1 MILISRRC
9 VLVNRMPQPM
19 ELFAASQA
27 AERLGRS
34 DRLMEVILERG
45 NLISAWKR
53 VCDNKGAS
61 GVDGMEIDQ
70 LWDYLKRYW
79 PTIKQDLLNTA
90 YKPSPVRRVE
100 IPKPDGGVRLLGI
113 PTVLDRF
120 IQQAISQVLGRIW
133 EPFFSEYSYGFRP
146 GRTAHQAVMQ
156 GKAYMVEG
164 YTYVVDMDL
173 SKFFDRVHHDRLM
186 SRLAERIKD
195 KSLLKLI
202 RGYLRCGVM
211 IEGVTVRSEEGTPQ
225 GGPLSPLLSNIVL
238 DELDKELEKRGHR
251 FVRYA
256 DDFMIYCKSRRSAER
271 VKQSI
276 TKFLSAKLKL
286 KVNED
291 KSAVSRPWLSKFL
304 GFTYFHMC
312 GQSKVRIHVKSLK
325 RFKDKVRELTSR
337 SRGKSLKRVIEELN
351 QYITGWWGYFR
362 LTEAKSFLK
371 GLKIWI
377 IRRLRSLVWKQWKNP
392 KTRVVNLVRLGIAHE
407 DAMLCGNAR
416 KKYWHM
422 SKIKWVAIAMPEKY
436 FTDRG
441 LCLPGN

>member
-1 MILISRRC
+1 M
-9 VLVNRMPQPM
+9 NRMPQPM

-34 DRLMEVILERG
+34 DRLLDVILERE
-45 NLISAWKR
+45 NLIRAWER
-53 VCDNKGAS
+53 VCGNKGAP
-61 GVDGMEIDQ
+61 GVDGMKIEQ
-70 LWDYLKRYW
+70 LMDYLKSHW
-79 PTIKQDLLNTA
+79 PNIKQDLQNGA
-90 YKPSPVRRVE
+90 FQPQPVRRKE

-156 GKAYMVEG
+156 GKRYMVEG

-195 KSLLKLI
+195 KRVLKLI

-211 IEGVTVRSEEGTPQ
+211 IDGVSVRSEEGTPQ
-225 GGPLSPLLSNIVL
+225 GGPLSPLLFNIVL
-238 DELDKELEKRGHR
+238 DELDKELEKRGHK

-256 DDFMIYCKSRRSAER
+256 DDFMIYCKSQKAAER
-271 VKQSI
+271 TKQSI
-276 TKFLSAKLKL
+276 TKFLSLKLRL
-286 KVNED
+286 KVNQD
-291 KSAVSRPWLSKFL
+291 KSAVSRPWLRKFL
-304 GFTYFHMC
+304 GFTYFQMC
-312 GQSKVRIHVKSLK
+312 GQSKVRIHVKSLN
-325 RFKDKVRELTSR
+325 RFKDKVRDLTSR
-337 SRGKSLKRVIEELN
+337 SRGKSLKQVIGELN
-351 QYITGWWGYFR
+351 QYFIGWWGYFR

-371 GLKIWI
+371 GLKIWVT
-377 IRRLRSLVWKQWKNP
+377 RRLRSLVWKQWRNP
-392 KTRVVNLVRLGIAHE
+392 KTRVSNLKKLGISHR

-422 SKIKWVAIAMPEKY
+422 SKIKWVAIAMPES
-436 FTDRG
+436 FFADRG
-441 LCLPGN
+441 LCFPGY

>member
-1 MILISRRC
+1 
-9 VLVNRMPQPM
+9 M

-27 AERLGRS
+27 AESLGRS
-34 DRLMEVILERG
+34 DRLMDMILERE
-45 NLISAWKR
+45 NLIRAWKR
-53 VCDNKGAS
+53 VCDNKGAP
-61 GVDGMEIDQ
+61 GVDEMKIAQ
-70 LWDYLKRYW
+70 LWDYLKRHW
-79 PTIKQDLLNTA
+79 PSIKQDLLNGL
-90 YKPSPVRRVE
+90 YKPQPVKRVE

-173 SKFFDRVHHDRLM
+173 SKFFDRVNHDRLM
-186 SRLAERIKD
+186 SRLADRIRD
-195 KSLLKLI
+195 KRVLKLI

-211 IEGVTVRSEEGTPQ
+211 IAGVSVRSEEGTPQ

-238 DELDKELEKRGHR
+238 DELDKELEKRGHN

-256 DDFMIYCKSRRSAER
+256 DDFMIYCKSQKGAER

-286 KVNED
+286 LVNQD
-291 KSAVSRPWLSKFL
+291 KSAVSRPWLRKFL
-304 GFTYFHMC
+304 GFTYFQMC
-312 GQSKVRIHVKSLK
+312 GQAKVRIHAKSLK
-325 RFKDKVRELTSR
+325 RFKDRVRELTSR
-337 SRGKSLKRVIEELN
+337 SRGKSLKQVIQELN
-351 QYITGWWGYFR
+351 QYCIGWWGYFR

-377 IRRLRSLVWKQWKNP
+377 LRRLRSLVWKQWKNP
-392 KTRVVNLVRLGIAHE
+392 KTRVANLKKLGISHV

-422 SKIKWVAIAMPEKY
+422 SKIKWVVFAMPERY
-436 FTDRG
+436 FTERG
-441 LCLPGN
+441 LYLPEY

>member
-1 MILISRRC
+1 MSRK
-9 VLVNRMPQPM
+9 PQPM

-34 DRLMEVILERG
+34 DRLMEVILERE
-45 NLISAWKR
+45 NLIRAWKR
-53 VCDNKGAS
+53 VCDNRGAP

-70 LWDYLKRYW
+70 LWDYLKSHW
-79 PTIKQDLLNTA
+79 LIIKQDLLNA
-90 YKPSPVRRVE
+90 MYKPKPVKRVE

-120 IQQAISQVLGRIW
+120 IQQAISQVLSRIW
-133 EPFFSEYSYGFRP
+133 EPFFSENSYGFRP

-156 GKAYMVEG
+156 GKEYMVEG

-173 SKFFDRVHHDRLM
+173 SKFFDRVNHDRLM
-186 SRLAERIKD
+186 SRLTERIVD
-195 KSLLKLI
+195 KRVLKLI

-211 IEGVTVRSEEGTPQ
+211 VDGVSVRAKEGTPQ

-238 DELDKELEKRGHR
+238 DELDKELEAREHK

-256 DDFMIYCKSRRSAER
+256 DDFMIYCKSLKAAER
-271 VKQSI
+271 VKPSI
-276 TKFLSAKLKL
+276 TRFLGAKLKL
-286 KVNED
+286 VVNED
-291 KSAVSRPWLSKFL
+291 KSAVSRPWLCKFL
-304 GFTYFHMC
+304 GFTYFQMC
-312 GQSKVRIHVKSLK
+312 GQSKVRIHAKSLK
-325 RFKDKVRELTSR
+325 RFKEKVRELTSR
-337 SRGKSLKRVIEELN
+337 SRGKSLKQVIQELN
-351 QYITGWWGYFR
+351 QYFLGWWGYFR

-377 IRRLRSLVWKQWKNP
+377 MRRLRSLVWKQWKNP
-392 KTRVVNLVRLGIAHE
+392 KTRVNNLKKLGISHE

-422 SKIKWVAIAMPEKY
+422 SKIKWVAIAMPQRY
-436 FTDRG
+436 FTERG
-441 LCLPGN
+441 LCFPGH

>member
-1 MILISRRC
+1 
-9 VLVNRMPQPM
+9 M
-19 ELFAASQA
+19 ELFVASQA

-34 DRLMEVILERG
+34 DRLMDMILERE
-45 NLISAWKR
+45 NLIRAWKR
-53 VCDNKGAS
+53 VCDNKGAP
-61 GVDGMEIDQ
+61 GVDGMKIEQ
-70 LWDYLKRYW
+70 LWDYLKGHW
-79 PTIKQDLLNTA
+79 PTIKQDLLNAT
-90 YKPSPVRRVE
+90 YKPQPVRRVE
-100 IPKPDGGVRLLGI
+100 IPKPDGGGVRLLGI
-113 PTVLDRF
+113 PTVLDRL
-120 IQQAISQVLGRIW
+120 IQQAISQVLSRIW

-156 GKAYMVEG
+156 GKRYMANG

-173 SKFFDRVHHDRLM
+173 SKFFDRVNHDRLM
-186 SRLAERIKD
+186 SRLAGRIED
-195 KSLLKLI
+195 KRVLKLI

-211 IEGVTVRSEEGTPQ
+211 IAGVSVRSEEGTPQ

-238 DELDKELEKRGHR
+238 DELDKELEERGHR

-256 DDFMIYCKSRRSAER
+256 DDFMIYCKSKRAAER

-286 KVNED
+286 LVNQD
-291 KSAVSRPWLSKFL
+291 KSAVSRPWLRKFL
-304 GFTYFHMC
+304 GFTYFQMC
-312 GQSKVRIHVKSLK
+312 GQSKVRIHTKSLK
-325 RFKDKVRELTSR
+325 RFKDRIREVTSR
-337 SRGKSLKRVIEELN
+337 SRGKSLKQVINELN
-351 QYITGWWGYFR
+351 QYFLGWWGYFR

-377 IRRLRSLVWKQWKNP
+377 MRRLRSLVWKQWKNP
-392 KTRVVNLVRLGIAHE
+392 KTRVNNLKKLGIGYE

-422 SKIKWVAIAMPEKY
+422 SKIKWVAIAMPASY

-441 LCLPGN
+441 LYLPGY